1 MIDPTPAQL
10 ATLDPQIAP
19 RAVALL
25 NALRAV
31 GVPAIITRL
40 GARRTQAEQMAL
52 LNDPRGV
59 TSTSRSRHITGMAFD
74 IDVLG
79 MRRDDIPSW
88 WWPIIGNY
96 AEQALGLRWGGRW
109 TRPYDPG
116 HFEL

>member
-10 ATLDPQIAP
+10 ATLDPQIRG
-19 RAVALL
+19 RAITLL

-31 GVPAIITRL
+31 GVPAIIGPL
-40 GARRTQAEQMAL
+40 GARRSQAEQMAL
-52 LNDPRGV
+52 LADPRGV
-59 TSTSRSRHITGMAFD
+59 TSTSRSRHLMGMAFD

-79 MRRDDIPSW
+79 VSRDRIPEW

-96 AEQALGLRWGGRW
+96 AESALGLRWGGRW